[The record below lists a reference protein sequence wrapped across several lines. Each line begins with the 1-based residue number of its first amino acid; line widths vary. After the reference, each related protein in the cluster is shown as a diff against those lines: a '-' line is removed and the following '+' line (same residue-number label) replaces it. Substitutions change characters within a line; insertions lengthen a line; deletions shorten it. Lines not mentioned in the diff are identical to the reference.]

1 MSEIAAATVER
12 LREAPTL
19 DTLSDEQ
26 RAIVEHLHGPIL
38 ALAPAGTGKT
48 TVLTERV
55 ARALEA
61 GIPPERILCVTFTNR
76 AARELRARV
85 ARRFPDVAGQLA
97 PRTFHQ
103 LCADILRR
111 EAKRVGLM
119 VDFAVCDEHESVALL
134 RRILHLPEDDD
145 REAQQVYHRLQ
156 ETKIRWPTADL
167 RWPLGA
173 TWARAGFDE
182 GKLRD
187 AAQRYER
194 GLSQWQLLDFADLVL
209 YVRALLAARP
219 DLREHWTGRYDLVQV
234 DEIQDTHVSEYEV
247 VATLARQSGNLALF
261 GDLDQTIYEWR
272 GATPG
277 RVMDRF
283 KADFGS
289 RNGSTRNGSSGQSN
303 GSVLVASLTDNHR
316 ATRVLIGAA
325 DTFAD
330 TLKRRET
337 RLKPAVACPDGT
349 PIQEYVGENVSAEA
363 AWIAERVATLNT
375 RDGVALPNIGILAPA
390 NWYCEEISHALTRH
404 DVPHITAA
412 RVAFFRRPEIVEALG
427 YLRLLLNP
435 GATNDAIRVWERSTR
450 GLGHGVLNAIR
461 RDGEPVGLRL
471 VDFFRLETFAS
482 GDPHAALLD
491 AYDNG
496 TIVVFDLETTGL
508 DEAQDEIVEVAA
520 LRLKAGRWDGRFAN
534 LVRPSIPVGESERI
548 HGLSDEVLAR
558 EGVPPE
564 QAVARLIRGAE
575 GALLV
580 GHNVAFDLRMLAG
593 QAARLGLS
601 FAPAAGADTLELVRR
616 FRDQG
621 PYTLAALAEGL
632 RLPHRPSHRAA
643 EDVATTADL
652 LAWIVERARRGAE
665 RRRDLVAEH
674 GGPFEAL
681 ARQFSEWRALLP
693 TTRPPALL
701 ARVLE
706 ESGQFERVANEPA
719 RRAALHQLLTVFEDE
734 DDPAQAPVAALRA
747 ALERAALATQVDL
760 LANAEQRV
768 PVLTIHQ
775 AKGLEFDVV
784 FLAGCSDGD
793 LPRRRSMAD
802 RRGEEERRLFYVAL
816 TRARRT
822 LVLTRA
828 AYSDGGRP
836 KNPSP
841 FLAQLGCM
849 PVPAED

>member
-1 MSEIAAATVER
+1 VRVPEIVAATLDR

-19 DTLSDEQ
+19 DRLSDEQ
-26 RAIVEHLHGPIL
+26 RAIVEHLDGPIL

-55 ARALEA
+55 AAALAA
-61 GIPPERILCVTFTNR
+61 GVPAERILCVTFTNR
-76 AARELRARV
+76 AARELRARI
-85 ARRFPDVAGQLA
+85 AQRFPELAGHLA

-134 RRILHLPEDDD
+134 RRILHCPEDDD
-145 REAQQVYHRLQ
+145 REAVKVYQRLQ
-156 ETKIRWPTADL
+156 ETKIRWSTADL

-173 TWARAGFDE
+173 TWARAGFEDDR
-182 GKLRD
+182 LRQ

-194 GLSQWQLLDFADLVL
+194 GLAQWQLLDFADLVL

-219 DLREHWTGRYDLVQV
+219 EIREHWTSRYELVQV
-234 DEIQDTHVSEYEV
+234 DEIQDTHLSEYEV

-272 GATPG
+272 GATPD
-277 RVMDRF
+277 RVMSRF
-283 KADFGS
+283 RAEFGG
-289 RNGSTRNGSSGQSN
+289 RGNGP
-303 GSVLVASLTDNHR
+303 VLESSLTDNHR
-316 ATRVLIGAA
+316 ATRVLIAAA

-330 TLKRRET
+330 SLKHRVT
-337 RLKPAVACPDGT
+337 RLRPAEACLDGT
-349 PIQEYVGENVSAEA
+349 PIQEHVGENVSAEA
-363 AWIAERVATLNT
+363 AWIAERVATLNA
-375 RDGVALPNIGILAPA
+375 RDGVPLPSIGILAPA
-390 NWYCEEISHALTRH
+390 NWYCEEIARALTRQ

-450 GLGHGVLNAIR
+450 GLGHDVLNAIR

-471 VDFFRLETFAS
+471 VDFFRLETFER

-491 AYDNG
+491 AYDHG

-508 DEAQDEIVEVAA
+508 DEAHDEIVEVAA
-520 LRLKAGRWDGRFAN
+520 LRLKAGRWDGRYAN
-534 LVRPSIPVGESERI
+534 LVRPSIPVGESDRI
-548 HGLSDEVLAR
+548 HGLSDELLAR
-558 EGVPPE
+558 EGLPPE
-564 QAVARLIRGAE
+564 QAVARLVRGAE

-593 QAARLGLS
+593 QATRLGLS
-601 FAPAAGADTLELVRR
+601 FAPAASADTLELARR
-616 FRDQG
+616 FVPQE

-643 EDVATTADL
+643 DDVATTADL

-665 RRRDLVAEH
+665 RRRALIAEH
-674 GGPFEAL
+674 GEPFEAL
-681 ARQFSEWRALLP
+681 ARQFSGWRALLP
-693 TTRPPALL
+693 TIRPPALL
-701 ARVLE
+701 ASVLD
-706 ESGQFERVANEPA
+706 ESGQLERVANEPA
-719 RRAALHQLLTVFEDE
+719 RRAALHQLLAVFEDE

-760 LANAEQRV
+760 LASAEQRV

-784 FLAGCSDGD
+784 FVAGCSDGD

-816 TRARRT
+816 TRAKRT

-836 KNPSP
+836 KQPSP
-841 FLAQLGCM
+841 FLSALGCKL
-849 PVPAED
+849 VPAQD